1 MVIRRARPDFRTIN
15 YFRGKRLKDSFDAI
29 FMRVVELL
37 HSEGFVTLEVQY
49 IDGTKIESVANK
61 YTFVWRGSI
70 ETYDTRLREKT
81 RRILSEAEEV
91 LEMESHETRPD
102 EELSVEEFQ
111 ARTSRIKEKMNST
124 DVPKKIKKAVT
135 DSMAHVHY
143 DKANQPGVSNLMS
156 IYSAISGKTFEEIE
170 TMYDGQG
177 YGTFK
182 KDVAD
187 LVVEELSPI
196 RSRYDELTGTPE
208 LDAILDDGAV
218 RARAKARVTY
228 ENAIHAM
235 GLYRK

>member
-1 MVIRRARPDFRTIN
+1 MSKSDDNEWATIHMLDTADVI
-15 YFRGKRLKDSFDAI
+15 
-29 FMRVVELL
+29 V
-37 HSEGFVTLEVQY
+37 
-49 IDGTKIESVANK
+49 
-61 YTFVWRGSI
+61 
-70 ETYDTRLREKT
+70 
-81 RRILSEAEEV
+81 
-91 LEMESHETRPD
+91 
-102 EELSVEEFQ
+102 
-111 ARTSRIKEKMNST
+111 
-124 DVPKKIKKAVT
+124 KKIKKAVT

>member
-1 MVIRRARPDFRTIN
+1 
-15 YFRGKRLKDSFDAI
+15 
-29 FMRVVELL
+29 
-37 HSEGFVTLEVQY
+37 
-49 IDGTKIESVANK
+49 
-61 YTFVWRGSI
+61 
-70 ETYDTRLREKT
+70 
-81 RRILSEAEEV
+81 
-91 LEMESHETRPD
+91 
-102 EELSVEEFQ
+102 
-111 ARTSRIKEKMNST
+111 
-124 DVPKKIKKAVT
+124 
-135 DSMAHVHY
+135 
-143 DKANQPGVSNLMS
+143 MS

-228 ENAIHAM
+228 ENNRNENRDDFTAVFCVLNGISF
-235 GLYRK
+235 